1 MKIIFFIWINLLL
14 FAHSAA
20 CIDSQDAVNSGD
32 EIAASVGEI
41 IITKQEYTDYLL
53 LYRKTKD
60 FKKVAETLTPEGKE
74 RILNE
79 LIEQH
84 LLVLEAKSSGLD
96 KKPLVQQEI
105 QKAIENVLAQS
116 FIKMEI
122 GRVNVSDESLIK
134 YYNLNPE
141 PYTTGIRIKAKHI
154 ITKTNKEAEKALQ
167 EVNKGKEFSTVAEQV
182 NIDSSQST
190 GGDLGWVVKGIM
202 VKPFEDALFSLE
214 ESQVSGIVKTSFGF
228 HIIKAEKI
236 VKGKIKPFNSVKNEV
251 KKQIVDQHISQLKE
265 NLTKKY
271 PIKINR
277 DLLIN
282 KE

>member
-1 MKIIFFIWINLLL
+1 VKVIFFIWISLLL

-20 CIDSQDAVNSGD
+20 GIDSQGAVNSGD

-53 LYRKTKD
+53 LYRKIKD

-79 LIEQH
+79 LIEQY
-84 LLVLEAKSSGLD
+84 LFVLEAKSSGLD

-122 GRVNVSDESLIK
+122 GRVNVSDENLIK

-141 PYTTGIRIKAKHI
+141 PYTTGMRVKVKHI
-154 ITKTNKEAEKALQ
+154 ITKTKKEAEEALK
-167 EVNKGKEFSTVAEQV
+167 EVKKGKEFSTIAEQV
-182 NIDSSQST
+182 NIDSSKSN

-214 ESQVSGIVKTSFGF
+214 EGQVSDIVRTSFGF
-228 HIIKAEKI
+228 HIIKVEEIDKEKLKPFDI
-236 VKGKIKPFNSVKNEV
+236 VKDKV
-251 KKQIVDQHISQLKE
+251 KKQIIDQHLSQLKE
-265 NLTKKY
+265 NLREKY
-271 PIKINR
+271 PVKIYR
-277 DLLIN
+277 ELLL
-282 KE
+282 K

>member
-1 MKIIFFIWINLLL
+1 MKVIFFIWISLLL

-20 CIDSQDAVNSGD
+20 GIDSQGAVNSGD

-53 LYRKTKD
+53 LYRKIKD

-84 LLVLEAKSSGLD
+84 LFVLEAKSSGLD

-122 GRVNVSDESLIK
+122 GRVNVSDENLIK

-141 PYTTGIRIKAKHI
+141 PYTTGMRVKVKHI
-154 ITKTNKEAEKALQ
+154 ITKTKKEAEEALK
-167 EVNKGKEFSTVAEQV
+167 EVKKGKKFSTIAEQV
-182 NIDSSQST
+182 NIDSSKSN

-214 ESQVSGIVKTSFGF
+214 EGQVSGIVKTSFGF
-228 HIIKAEKI
+228 HIIKVEEIDKGKLKPFDI
-236 VKGKIKPFNSVKNEV
+236 VKDKV
-251 KKQIVDQHISQLKE
+251 KKRIIDRHISQLKE
-265 NLTKKY
+265 NLREKY
-271 PIKINR
+271 PVKIYR
-277 DLLIN
+277 ELLL
-282 KE
+282 K